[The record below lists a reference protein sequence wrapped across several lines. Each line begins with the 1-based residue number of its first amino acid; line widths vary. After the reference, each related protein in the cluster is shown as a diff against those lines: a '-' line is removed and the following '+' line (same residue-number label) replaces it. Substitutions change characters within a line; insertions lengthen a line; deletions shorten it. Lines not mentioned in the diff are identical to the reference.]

1 MLKDK
6 IIINH
11 LELRNRLVMPPMA
24 TGKADHGAPDDALVS
39 YYAAR
44 ARGTAMIIVEHEYIA
59 PEGMAHNGQLS
70 MAEDALIPDYRKLT
84 DAVHRQGAVIAAQIN
99 HAGGTRLSRNL

>member
-24 TGKADHGAPDDALVS
+24 TGMTPMRISSGRFSHIMRPRS
-39 YYAAR
+39 
-44 ARGTAMIIVEHEYIA
+44 
-59 PEGMAHNGQLS
+59 
-70 MAEDALIPDYRKLT
+70 
-84 DAVHRQGAVIAAQIN
+84 
-99 HAGGTRLSRNL
+99 